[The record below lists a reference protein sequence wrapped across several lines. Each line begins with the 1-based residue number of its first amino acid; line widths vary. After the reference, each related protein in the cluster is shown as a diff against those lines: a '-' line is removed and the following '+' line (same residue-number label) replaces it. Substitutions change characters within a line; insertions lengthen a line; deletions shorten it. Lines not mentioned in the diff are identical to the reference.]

1 MPRMK
6 TALRGVLCLVSLASA
21 GCLSLGDREK
31 EEDATTIRREVAELV
46 KVYRLC
52 LQKNEEDPAKA
63 REQCSLYRDAIR
75 DLSPD
80 AQKSI
85 VAELLDRLRDKT
97 R

>member
-1 MPRMK
+1 MPGMK
-6 TALRGVLCLVSLASA
+6 ALLRAVLCLVGLAAA
-21 GCLSLGDREK
+21 GCLNLGDREK

-46 KVYRLC
+46 KLYRLC
-52 LQKNEEDPAKA
+52 LQKNEENPSKA

-85 VAELLDRLRDKT
+85 VAELLERLRDKT